1 MRIPR
6 STFYY
11 RPKGNSL
18 EKLQKDMDL
27 QDEIERICLEF
38 PRYGYRRGTKELH
51 RRRWRVNHKRVL
63 KD

>member
-1 MRIPR
+1 MRLSR

-11 RPKGNSL
+11 RPKGKSL
-18 EKLQKDMDL
+18 EKLQEDMDIE
-27 QDEIERICLEF
+27 DEIERICLEF
-38 PRYGYRRGTKELH
+38 PRYGYRRVTKELQ